1 MHGARAARSKLLGLL
16 NQLDLAQNVEG
27 TR

>member
-16 NQLDLAQNVEG
+16 NQLDLAQNVDG